1 MLKPLIHHLDFLGNS
16 RREIDAEVLRD
27 DEEDDCD
34 ISELT
39 SELFGPEFVRLL
51 GTLMPLERQYLFAEF
66 AIFLAQFCE
75 TRIRA
80 FGVRLQPAHCL
91 ETAFLQCRECDELF
105 HIHEGK
111 GSTMRYTVHNEKM
124 LYKSQQTR
132 EKKERIVVHIREFA
146 PLIIVFVMFLT
157 VVGGLVA
164 HVAND
169 PRYATAAAFQPF
181 GK

>member
-1 MLKPLIHHLDFLGNS
+1 
-16 RREIDAEVLRD
+16 
-27 DEEDDCD
+27 
-34 ISELT
+34 
-39 SELFGPEFVRLL
+39 
-51 GTLMPLERQYLFAEF
+51 
-66 AIFLAQFCE
+66 
-75 TRIRA
+75 
-80 FGVRLQPAHCL
+80 
-91 ETAFLQCRECDELF
+91 
-105 HIHEGK
+105 
-111 GSTMRYTVHNEKM
+111 MRCTVHAEKM
-124 LYKSQQTR
+124 LYKSQRTR